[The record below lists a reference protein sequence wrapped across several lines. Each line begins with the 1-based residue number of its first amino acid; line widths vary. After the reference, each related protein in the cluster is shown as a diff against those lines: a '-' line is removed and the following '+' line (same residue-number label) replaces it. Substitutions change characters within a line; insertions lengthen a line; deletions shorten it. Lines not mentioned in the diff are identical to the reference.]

1 MGIYLHDK
9 KSHLKYKT
17 LKTIGSIDE
26 NLKLVRDAD
35 GTDTAIQLSKD
46 RMKIV
51 GNLDVTGV
59 IDSST
64 VYAGMILGYTD
75 IGLNEADDTL
85 NLTTSYAVP
94 TDEFSVSFVA
104 PPSGNVEIFFQVGW
118 DAGSSNAGDCYAGLS
133 TANATSGY
141 SALSAIHEVE
151 LMDAMSRGALRTIRH
166 SWTITGLTAG
176 ASTEYWIGFKT
187 SSTFGNPHIQ
197 WGSNA
202 TGEYPDFIMKATALP
217 IGIKT

>member
-1 MGIYLHDK
+1 MPKPLLITDYV
-9 KSHLKYKT
+9 
-17 LKTIGSIDE
+17 DE
-26 NLKLVRDAD
+26 NLKLVRDDD

-51 GNLDVTGV
+51 GDLDVTGN
-59 IDSST
+59 IDSAT

-75 IGLNEADDTL
+75 IGLNEADTIQ
-85 NLTTSYAVP
+85 NLTTSYEVP

-104 PPSGNVEIFFQVGW
+104 PPSGNVEIFFQIGW
-118 DAGSSNAGDCYAGLS
+118 DAGTGNAGDCYAGLS
-133 TANATSGY
+133 TANRTSGY

-166 SWTITGLTAG
+166 SWTITGLTEG

-187 SSTFGNPHIQ
+187 SNIIGNPHIQ